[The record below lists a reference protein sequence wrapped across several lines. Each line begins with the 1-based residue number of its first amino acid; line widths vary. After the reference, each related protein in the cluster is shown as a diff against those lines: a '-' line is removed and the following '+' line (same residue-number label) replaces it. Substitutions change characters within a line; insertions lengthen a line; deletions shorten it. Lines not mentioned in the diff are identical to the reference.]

1 MSESIFGYQY
11 GSSSTCSDTHYPSGL
26 LCGTQ
31 VVATKEE
38 AMRIAMEET
47 DLDMPHMAQ
56 VDPSSKHTDIAL
68 DTHDFGFTVDF

>member
-1 MSESIFGYQY
+1 
-11 GSSSTCSDTHYPSGL
+11 
-26 LCGTQ
+26 
-31 VVATKEE
+31 
-38 AMRIAMEET
+38 MRIAMEET